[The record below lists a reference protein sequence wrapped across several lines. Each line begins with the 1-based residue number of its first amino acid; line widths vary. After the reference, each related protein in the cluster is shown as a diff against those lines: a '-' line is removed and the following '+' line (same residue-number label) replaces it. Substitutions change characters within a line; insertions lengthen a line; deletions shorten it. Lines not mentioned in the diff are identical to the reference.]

1 MGRLRLRT
9 LAAVARRAADRLAAA
24 PGGIRD
30 QALAAH
36 PPPAELAFLADR
48 IGPAAT
54 LALIEAHGGT
64 RVKIPKGVN
73 QGSALARAIGLDAA
87 RALSTWRGGET
98 VKVPL
103 AKPWRIWIYRA
114 EGLSYAQIARK
125 LGIGES
131 AVHKYLQ
138 LRGLTTSQPDLF
150 G

>member
-1 MGRLRLRT
+1 MRT
-9 LAAVARRAADRLAAA
+9 LAAVARRAADRFAAA
-24 PGGIRD
+24 PGGVRD

-36 PPPAELAFLADR
+36 PPPAELAFLAEI
-48 IGPAAT
+48 IGPRAT
-54 LALIEAHGGT
+54 LTLIEAHGGT
-64 RVKIPKGVN
+64 RIKVPKNVN

-87 RALSTWRGGET
+87 RAMAGWRGGET

-103 AKPWRIWIYRA
+103 AKPWRIRLYRA
-114 EGLSYAQIARK
+114 EGLSYTQIARK

-138 LRGLTTSQPDLF
+138 LGGLTTSQPDLF